1 MWTGWSFLRHEI
13 KLLLQ
18 TVEYMK
24 PITFLVTCN
33 DVVLETLRHSKQFA
47 AECGAEN
54 IVVTYDLA
62 IAKNGKKIQCGE
74 QPTFEVIFIQ
84 LGRFYTELNGFFL
97 LGKFIEGVRGP

>member
-24 PITFLVTCN
+24 SITFLVTCN

-62 IAKNGKKIQCGE
+62 IAKNGKKFNVESNQHLKLYSFNLVGSI
-74 QPTFEVIFIQ
+74 
-84 LGRFYTELNGFFL
+84 LN
-97 LGKFIEGVRGP
+97 